1 MALFGTYI
9 ACVSKKYLKRTIFF
23 LEIFILHL
31 HCWVE
36 VRQEKGEFILET
48 ASADTQHDDSQV
60 KATLSKPVAVLCLD
74 VGDKRIGV
82 AVSESRVIST
92 PLDPIIRKGRKQTL
106 NDIEA
111 LLKKYKTRLC
121 VLGLPYLES
130 GEEGEQVE
138 KTKAFARSLKRR
150 VPDIEIQFEDERHS
164 SKEAREILGTDNL
177 PEGKLDSVAAAVIL
191 RDWLENIS

>member
-1 MALFGTYI
+1 M
-9 ACVSKKYLKRTIFF
+9 IFF
-23 LEIFILHL
+23 LEIFILNL
-31 HCWVE
+31 HSCVE
-36 VRQEKGEFILET
+36 VRQEKGKIILET
-48 ASADTQHDDSQV
+48 ASADMQQDDSQV
-60 KATLSKPVAVLCLD
+60 KAPLSKPAAVLCLD

-92 PLDPIIRKGRKQTL
+92 PLNPIIRKGRKQTL
-106 NDIEA
+106 NAIEE
-111 LLKKYKTRLC
+111 LLNQYKTRLC

-150 VPDIEIQFEDERHS
+150 IPDIEIQFEDERHS

-177 PEGKLDSVAAAVIL
+177 PEGRLDSVAAAVIL
-191 RDWLENIS
+191 RDWLEKFPKGN